1 MRKGRLAVALLVTL
15 CLLSAC
21 DYHEMNYMVH
31 VVGLGI
37 EKTQEGEYKV
47 SVEIVTPEKS
57 SDGAAEPQIVSA
69 TGKTALEAISN
80 TRGIVAKR
88 LSFSHCQVILFD
100 EGVAREGI
108 GTLVDS
114 ILQFNEIEIN
124 TFCMVSAGCTP
135 SEVLATEAIT
145 ASAQSFEL
153 RTALVDALGYRR
165 ATRTSL
171 LALHNNFSET
181 GASTILPVAHRIP
194 KGEEAIV
201 DLYGGAVFV
210 SDRMKG
216 QLSQEEALFFLVG
229 MTGVNHQVVSIP
241 TSYGY
246 ESAQIADSNVK
257 IDAKPVDGGIEV
269 SFHVELVI
277 SSIGNESGD
286 RDVSEMGQAMRAY
299 FQNGI
304 LQLAARAW
312 NEMDCDLFRIATML
326 YKRYP
331 NEKESV
337 AHWEDGVRAGGYAVE
352 ILLDLQTD
360 EKLEGM

>member
-1 MRKGRLAVALLVTL
+1 MRKGRLVLALLVTL

-21 DYHEMNYMVH
+21 DYHEMDYMVH
-31 VVGLGI
+31 VLGLGI

-47 SVEIVTPEKS
+47 SVEIVTPENG
-57 SDGAAEPQIVSA
+57 SDGAAAPQIVSA

-80 TRGIVAKR
+80 TRGIVSKR

-100 EGVAREGI
+100 EGVARNGL

-124 TFCMVSAGCTP
+124 TFCMVSVGCTP
-135 SEVLATEAIT
+135 SEVLATEALT
-145 ASAQSFEL
+145 ARAQSFEM
-153 RTALVDALGYRR
+153 RSALVDALGYRR

-171 LALHNNFSET
+171 LALHNNFSEI

-194 KGEEAIV
+194 KGEKAIV

-210 SDRMKG
+210 SDKMKG
-216 QLSQEEALFFLVG
+216 ELSQEEALFFLVG
-229 MTGVNHQVVSIP
+229 MTGVNHQIVSIP
-241 TSYGY
+241 TLRGY
-246 ESAQIADSNVK
+246 ESAQIADSRVK
-257 IDAKPVDGGIEV
+257 IDAKLTNGGVEV
-269 SFHVELVI
+269 SFKVEMMI
-277 SSIGNESGD
+277 SSFGNESGD
-286 RDVSEMGQAMRAY
+286 RDISEMKQEMRAY

-312 NEMDCDLFRIATML
+312 NEMDCDLYKIATML

-331 NEKESV
+331 NEKASV
-337 AHWEDGVRAGGYAVE
+337 ADWEDGVRAGGYAVE
-352 ILLDLQTD
+352 VLLDLQTD
-360 EKLEGM
+360 EILEGM